1 MTRVS
6 IAMAVYN
13 GGKYIN
19 EQLGSIVSQLTEADE
34 LVISDNMS
42 TDDSRDIILSY
53 AKLYP
58 NIKFFECNEQGIVAN
73 FENAIIHC
81 SGKYVLLAD
90 QDDVWNCNKIEEI
103 VKKFNMSD
111 AYVILHDC
119 DYVNEYLEKSNKT
132 LFEDKKVKIGYKK
145 NLWKNSYQGCCL
157 AFKSEMIPVICPIP
171 RNLPIHDQWIGLLA
185 EKLGRSELL
194 YEKLIL
200 HRKYK
205 GSNSTKHISIARR
218 QHNMKILNNEVLKRL
233 KERNIEI

>member
-6 IAMAVYN
+6 VAMAVYN

-19 EQLGSIVSQLTEADE
+19 EQLGSIINQLAEDDE

-58 NIKFFECNEQGIVAN
+58 NIKFLECNEQGIIAN
-73 FENAIIHC
+73 FENAINHC
-81 SGKYVLLAD
+81 SGKYVFLAD
-90 QDDVWNCNKIEEI
+90 QDDVWNNNKIKE
-103 VKKFNMSD
+103 VLKKFNTTD

-119 DYVNEYLEKSNKT
+119 EYVNEYLEKTNRT
-132 LFEDKKVKIGYKK
+132 LFEEKNVKIGYKK
-145 NLWKNSYQGCCL
+145 NLWKNSYQGCCI
-157 AFKSEMIPVICPIP
+157 AFRSEMIPVICPIP
-171 RNLPIHDQWIGLLA
+171 RDISIHDQWIGLLA

-194 YEKLIL
+194 NEKLIL

-205 GSNSTKHISIARR
+205 GSNSTKHISMAKRY
-218 QHNMKILNNEVLKRL
+218 HNIKLLNINVLKRL
-233 KERNIEI
+233 KDRNIEL